1 MRTTVSVEKSLAR
14 QQINEEFTLE
24 LSISDVSDT
33 SDADARAAELAI
45 EHPCQLLD
53 LTTGPLVR
61 KGLVRTAEEDHLLL
75 LAFHHFA
82 FDAWSETILIRELA
96 ANYEVFDTGQTPCQ
110 DELAIQFADYAVWE
124 RQATRPARF
133 DDDRAYWK
141 PKLAEPPALQL
152 PTDYSRPLR
161 PGEKAGEVSID
172 VPRRVVSG
180 LRELAREEQTTIFS
194 TLLAAFVTLLHRY
207 SAPGRYHRH
216 LSGCSKDAR

>member
-1 MRTTVSVEKSLAR
+1 MGGAAGIQRVTRSSQLPLSFAQERIWLHEQLNPGSVVHNRPVHIRLRGRLNVDALRQSLEQIIQRHEVLRTTVSVEKSLAR

-61 KGLVRTAEEDHLLL
+61 TGLVRTAEEDHLLL

-124 RQATRPARF
+124 RQATVR
-133 DDDRAYWK
+133 
-141 PKLAEPPALQL
+141 
-152 PTDYSRPLR
+152 
-161 PGEKAGEVSID
+161 G
-172 VPRRVVSG
+172 
-180 LRELAREEQTTIFS
+180 
-194 TLLAAFVTLLHRY
+194 AFR
-207 SAPGRYHRH
+207 
-216 LSGCSKDAR
+216 